1 MTTYLTG
8 VGAIAVAAMALTF
21 AFPAANAATS
31 EAACKKLWSQADRDR
46 NQSVTMAEAQIAMAG
61 KTKAAVAA
69 DANKD
74 GKLSAAEFLAACK
87 KGAFGK

>member
-1 MTTYLTG
+1 MTKYLTG
-8 VGAIAVAAMALTF
+8 AGVIAVAALSLTF

-31 EAACKKLWSQADRDR
+31 EAACKKMWSQADRDR
-46 NQSVTMAEAQIAMAG
+46 NQSVSMAEARVAMAG
-61 KTKAAVAA
+61 KTRAAAAA